1 MVQTKLKKT
10 RGKRLLSAVRKHK
23 KLMKRSARPRALRRL
38 SEKMSVLHLIL
49 QNVFGVGNKIN
60 K

>member
-10 RGKRLLSAVRKHK
+10 RGKRLLSAVRKYK

-38 SEKMSVLHLIL
+38 SEKIERLTRNLTKRVWRG
-49 QNVFGVGNKIN
+49 Q
-60 K
+60 